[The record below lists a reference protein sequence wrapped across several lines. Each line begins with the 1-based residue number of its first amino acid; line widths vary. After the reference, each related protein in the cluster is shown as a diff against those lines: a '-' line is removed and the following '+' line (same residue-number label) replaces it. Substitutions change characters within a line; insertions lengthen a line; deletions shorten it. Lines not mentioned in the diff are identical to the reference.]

1 MSKSLEKIL
10 IQDLLRAWGWSLA
23 PLEIQVSRL
32 VDLAVVWLS
41 SSAVDALHAL
51 MRMGAGVVVVGGVFS

>member
-41 SSAVDALHAL
+41 AYGPMYSFTFQALQTTDE
-51 MRMGAGVVVVGGVFS
+51 